1 MKKVVIVVALGAL
14 ALGAVPCKTKKDLY
28 DGCVWSQRGDDEISI
43 EEKISY
49 KDMQRNGIYKRYTKD
64 FDIYAMEEWKDGEK
78 VRVICEY
85 GINCPEE
92 EISWRLE

>member
-14 ALGAVPCKTKKDLY
+14 VLGAVPCKTKKDLY
-28 DGCVWSQRGDDEISI
+28 DGCVWSQED
-43 EEKISY
+43 EKISY

-64 FDIYAMEEWKDGEK
+64 FDIYAMEEWKDGER

-92 EISWRLE
+92 EISWRLD